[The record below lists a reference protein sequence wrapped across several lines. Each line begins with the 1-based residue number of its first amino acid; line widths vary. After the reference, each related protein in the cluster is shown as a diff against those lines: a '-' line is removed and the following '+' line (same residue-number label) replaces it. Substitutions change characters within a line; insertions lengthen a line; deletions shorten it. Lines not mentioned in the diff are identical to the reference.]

1 MPAISS
7 GLALG
12 LGLAG
17 SVGSAAIG
25 AHAAG
30 KAADT
35 QSQAAMY
42 AANLQKQEADQA
54 LAFQKQVYGTQQ
66 KELAPWLTA
75 GQGAIT
81 NLSKLLSGG
90 GFPDWKQQFQ
100 APTNVTEQND
110 PGFQFRLQQ
119 GEQALER
126 SAAARGN
133 LLSGGTAKA
142 LTQYG
147 QDYAS
152 NEYGNVY

>member
-17 SVGSAAIG
+17 GIGSAAIG
-25 AHAAG
+25 ASAAG
-30 KAADT
+30 HAADT

-66 KELAPWLTA
+66 QQAAPWLKA

-81 NLSKLLSGG
+81 KLSSLLSGG
-90 GFPDWKQQFQ
+90 GFPDWNQQFQ
-100 APTNVTEQND
+100 
-110 PGFQFRLQQ
+110 
-119 GEQALER
+119 
-126 SAAARGN
+126 
-133 LLSGGTAKA
+133 
-142 LTQYG
+142 
-147 QDYAS
+147 
-152 NEYGNVY
+152 